1 MEYKEGL
8 DDMSPI
14 MACDM
19 CRIRRKREEALQYVK
34 AFQPGLAFNDE
45 TRKISFEKYTDLSKL
60 LDYIPPIHHGFY
72 SGLSHHTKTKSQ
84 VITEHP
90 DIVDSDSERN
100 LESENLENNCV

>member
-1 MEYKEGL
+1 MINRHKNEDKTPVKWLKIKWMRFTKDSLVMEYKEGL
-8 DDMSPI
+8 DDMYPI

-60 LDYIPPIHHGFY
+60 LDYIPPIHHGLC
-72 SGLSHHTKTKSQ
+72 SGLSHHT
-84 VITEHP
+84 
-90 DIVDSDSERN
+90 
-100 LESENLENNCV
+100 